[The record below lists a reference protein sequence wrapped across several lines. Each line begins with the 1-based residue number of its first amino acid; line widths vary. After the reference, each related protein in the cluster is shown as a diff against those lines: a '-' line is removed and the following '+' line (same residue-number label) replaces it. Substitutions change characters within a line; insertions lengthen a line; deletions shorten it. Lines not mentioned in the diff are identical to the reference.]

1 MNTTQ
6 PKNTLPN
13 QSQPRITRGNH
24 LKQSWLLVILFLSFF
39 GHLAVAQGLPA
50 SFSLAQ
56 YQTAI
61 KDQDGRNSCWA
72 FGGVA
77 ALEAAYKRKHG
88 LELDLSEQYAF
99 HMPKVMDLRQPMP
112 ENNTSLDGFQG
123 SADIVSHL
131 SKFAIPEEQFAP
143 YLNGTQMMQL
153 QTKLN
158 LGNLLTNRTQTG
170 YDTFEF
176 DEAHIPSAARWNAK
190 YRVTDFGQISNFTDS
205 AALEQTLNDKH
216 EIVADFKLLWRFD
229 ASQNAFVYDSTGG
242 GDGHVMLIIGYDRNA
257 QVFLLKNSYGEDD
270 FIRVTYEFVR
280 MTIGGAYF
288 IKDVADPNEAPQKKA
303 RFLGIRK
310 FDEVSSDNVRIKGRL
325 VIRRFRDLQGDPDA
339 ATKLGSLYPDDGT
352 APLNVNGS
360 FTDNGDGVV
369 FDITDASG
377 ANQHFV
383 FPFGFWAF
391 VDSQSASEVET
402 GTDWQPFKSL
412 SAAANAAPR
421 YGTVFV
427 YPGSHRAVGVYD
439 KPLTIGPLLGAAT
452 LGK

>member
-6 PKNTLPN
+6 PKNTPPN
-13 QSQPRITRGNH
+13 QSQRRITRGNH
-24 LKQSWLLVILFLSFF
+24 LNQSWLLVILLLSCC
-39 GHLAVAQGLPA
+39 GHLAIAQGLPT
-50 SFSLAQ
+50 SSSLAQ

-99 HMPKVMDLRQPMP
+99 HMPKVMDLRQTMP

-131 SKFAIPEEQFAP
+131 SKYAIPEERFAP
-143 YLNGTQMMQL
+143 YLNGTQMTQL

-176 DEAHIPSAARWNAK
+176 DEGHIPTAARWNAK
-190 YRVTDFGQISNFTDS
+190 YRVTDFGQLSNPTDS
-205 AALEQTLNDKH
+205 AALEQALNDKH
-216 EIVADFKLLWRFD
+216 EIVADFKLFWRFD

-242 GDGHVMLIIGYDRNA
+242 GGGHVMLIIGYDRDE
-257 QVFLLKNSYGEDD
+257 QVFILKNSYGEDD

-288 IKDVADPNEAPQKKA
+288 IKDVSDPNEPPQKKA

-310 FDEVSSDNVRIKGRL
+310 FDEVSSDNVRINGRL

-339 ATKLGSLYPDDGT
+339 ATKLGTLYPADGS

-360 FTDNGDGVV
+360 FIDNGDGVV

-391 VDSQSASEVET
+391 VDSQSPSEVET

-427 YPGSHRAVGVYD
+427 YPGSHRAVGTYD
-439 KPLTIGPLLGAAT
+439 KPLTIRQLLGAAT
-452 LGK
+452 LGN